1 MNAMVG
7 VTMPGIPELIIILVV
22 LLLLFGAKRL
32 PEIARSVGKSSKEF
46 KKGLRE
52 GAEDEDADEE
62 EHHRTGDSA
71 DREPT

>member
-1 MNAMVG
+1 MVA

-52 GAEDEDADEE
+52 GELDEDADEE
-62 EHHRTGDSA
+62 EHRPTDDSA